1 MEEDVTVRQKVL
13 DELRNETILIRTIAT
28 GSYKYHSQTI
38 KVCIEEYYKDKCN
51 AKRIRIF

>member
-28 GSYKYHSQTI
+28 GSYKYHSQAI

-51 AKRIRIF
+51 AKRM